1 MYSAIILIL
10 PLALLMFAAFRGWSV
25 LVAAPVMALVGA
37 ALSSEPV
44 MATLTERYMP
54 ALGGFIISYLP
65 LFLLGAVFGR
75 LMEVSGAALSIARAI
90 VDRLGPA
97 QAIPAVVLACAVLTY
112 GGVSLFVVAFA
123 IYPLALALFRAAGV
137 SDRLIPGAIAL
148 GAFTFTMS
156 ALPGTP
162 AIQNAIPMPYFGTN
176 AFAAPGLGI
185 LAAAVMA
192 IGGLIYLHLASLR
205 PAFQADQA
213 EPQAADISMD
223 GSDGPLVFFAA
234 LPVVLVIA
242 LNFLLS
248 KLVFPVLDL
257 SYLASSEWGDLAPGA
272 VIGIWSLILSLT
284 ASILALIVLMWSRL
298 ETPVTSIGEGAEAA
312 LLPLFNTASLVGFG
326 AVVAGLPAFAAV
338 IALIDDL
345 PGGPVLG
352 LAASTSL
359 LAGITGSASGGMSI
373 ALEALGAQYLQ
384 QALALGISPELLH
397 RVTTLATGGLDAL
410 PHNGAVITL
419 LGIGGLSHKQAY
431 GPIFVVAVLIPVAA
445 LATVLI
451 LSSILGSF

>member
-1 MYSAIILIL
+1 MYTAIILIL
-10 PLALLMFAAFRGWSV
+10 PLALLILAAFRGWSV

-37 ALSSEPV
+37 ALSSEPA

-54 ALGGFIISYLP
+54 ALGGFIVSYLP

-90 VDRLGPA
+90 VNRLGPA

-123 IYPLALALFRAAGV
+123 VYPLALALFRTTGV
-137 SDRLIPGAIAL
+137 SERLIPGAIAL

-185 LAAAVMA
+185 IAATIMGL
-192 IGGLIYLHLASLR
+192 GGLSYLHLISR
-205 PAFQADQA
+205 QPAYQSPAQADA
-213 EPQAADISMD
+213 FSMEA
-223 GSDGPLVFFAA
+223 SAGPPVVLAA
-234 LPVVLVIA
+234 LPVVLVIT
-242 LNFLLS
+242 LNYLLS
-248 KLVFPVLDL
+248 KLVFPALDL
-257 SYLASSEWGDLAPGA
+257 SYLASPDWGGLTPGA
-272 VIGIWSLILSLT
+272 VVGVWSLILSLSL
-284 ASILALIVLMWSRL
+284 SILALIGLMWSRL
-298 ETPVTSIGEGAEAA
+298 ATPVASIGEGAEAA

-338 IALIDDL
+338 VALIDDL

-359 LAGITGSASGGMSI
+359 LAGFTGSASGGMSI

-384 QALALGISPELLH
+384 QAQALGISPELLH
-397 RVTTLATGGLDAL
+397 RVTALATGGLDAL

-419 LGIGGLSHKQAY
+419 LGIGGLTHKQAY
-431 GPIFVVAVLIPVAA
+431 GPVFVVAVVIPVAA
-445 LATVLI
+445 LAAVLL
-451 LSSILGSF
+451 LSSLFGSF

>member
-1 MYSAIILIL
+1 MYTAIVLIL
-10 PLALLMFAAFRGWSV
+10 PLALLILAAFRGWSV

-37 ALSSEPV
+37 ALSSEPP

-54 ALGGFIISYLP
+54 ALGGFVVSYLP

-90 VDRLGPA
+90 VGRLGPA

-123 IYPLALALFRAAGV
+123 VYPLALALFRTAGV
-137 SDRLIPGAIAL
+137 SERLIPGAIAL

-185 LAAAVMA
+185 IAAAIMA
-192 IGGLIYLHLASLR
+192 LGGLAYLHLASRR
-205 PAFQADQA
+205 PAFQAAAQA
-213 EPQAADISMD
+213 DAFSMQ
-223 GSDGPLVFFAA
+223 GTEGPPVALAA
-234 LPVVLVIA
+234 LPVALVIV
-242 LNFLLS
+242 LNYMLS
-248 KLVFPVLDL
+248 KLVFPALDL
-257 SYLASSEWGDLAPGA
+257 SYLASPDWGGLTPAA
-272 VIGIWSLILSLT
+272 VVGVWSLIASLSL
-284 ASILALIVLMWSRL
+284 SILVLIGVMWPRL
-298 ETPVTSIGEGAEAA
+298 ATPVASIGEGAEAA

-326 AVVAGLPAFAAV
+326 AVVAGLPPFAAV
-338 IALIDDL
+338 VALIDDL

-352 LAASTSL
+352 LAVSTSL
-359 LAGITGSASGGMSI
+359 LAGFTGSASGGMSI

-384 QALALGISPELLH
+384 QAQALGISPELLH
-397 RVTTLATGGLDAL
+397 RITALATGGLDAL

-419 LGIGGLSHKQAY
+419 LGIGGLTHKQAY
-431 GPIFVVAVLIPVAA
+431 GPVFVVAVMIPVAA
-445 LATVLI
+445 LAVVLV
-451 LSSILGSF
+451 LSSLFGSF